1 MRIMRSSVP
10 FDRDAWLDERTR
22 GIGGSEVA
30 SLFSL
35 DPAKCAHRPRSEY
48 ELWRAKR
55 APGGVRPQAD
65 SGPAARGRLLERAVL
80 DFLDEQHGPSL
91 RQGTDYR
98 IPITLADN
106 PLCGSPDGLIVDA
119 DGEIIEGREAKTAVG
134 RIAALYG
141 EPGSDEV
148 PQDHAIQC
156 HAYMALTGAKR
167 WRLGLLTSAGGF
179 TFASYLIQRD
189 ESICEAILARCR
201 EWWNAHV
208 IGDAEPHMTDVERGD
223 RAASLFPVPLD
234 KWLEADPA
242 TDSEIIE
249 QQLVQWDIEETRSE
263 LDRLKEKSDRFEGRM
278 KALIGK
284 YTGIRS
290 SVGSIEFKATRAGRK
305 LRYRWNDEE

>member
-1 MRIMRSSVP
+1 
-10 FDRDAWLDERTR
+10 
-22 GIGGSEVA
+22 
-30 SLFSL
+30 
-35 DPAKCAHRPRSEY
+35 
-48 ELWRAKR
+48 
-55 APGGVRPQAD
+55 
-65 SGPAARGRLLERAVL
+65 LLERAVL

-91 RQGTDYR
+91 RQGSDYR
-98 IPITLADN
+98 IPITLPDN
-106 PLCGSPDGLIVDA
+106 PLRGSPDGLVVDA

-156 HAYMALTGAKR
+156 HAYMAITGALW
-167 WRLGLLTSAGGF
+167 WRIGLLTSAGGF

-242 TDSEIIE
+242 TDAEIRTGRE
-249 QQLVQWDIEETRSE
+249 QFLLLEDLESQVDVAEA
-263 LDRLKEKSDRFEGRM
+263 DFAAFEGRM

-284 YTGIRS
+284 YSGIRS
-290 SVGSIEFKATRAGRK
+290 SVGSIEFKALRTGRK
-305 LRYRWNDEE
+305 LRYRWNEEE